1 MVEYTIAFIGI
12 IQIILIIAMIRHFN
26 FRVKNI
32 DDHYNTILTI
42 FSKSLDKQN
51 EILEKIFKER
61 KKK

>member
-1 MVEYTIAFIGI
+1 MIEYTIAFIGI
-12 IQIILIIAMIRHFN
+12 IQIILMIAMIRHFN

>member
-1 MVEYTIAFIGI
+1 MIEYTITFIGI
-12 IQIILIIAMIRHFN
+12 IQIILMIAMIRHFN